1 VKYAV
6 PTVASLALMA
16 ALLAP
21 ALAAIGIDWVLRAT
35 RRGGVERERR

>member
-1 VKYAV
+1 MKYAV

-35 RRGGVERERR
+35 RRRAAGERR